1 MTNSPEVHSGELFC
15 RKEKYC
21 IFLDLW
27 YNKQKYVM
35 PVCDDNLGGIPMA
48 ESKQY
53 ITQLQDN
60 GSVLISEDVIAAIV
74 AHAAGEVE
82 GVVSLNTKPGADIA
96 ELIGKKNW
104 GRGLKITILED
115 NSVSIDC
122 NVTVSYGQSVVV
134 VAEAVQTAVTNALET
149 MAGIK
154 IAAVNV
160 NICGIVRQ

>member
-1 MTNSPEVHSGELFC
+1 
-15 RKEKYC
+15 
-21 IFLDLW
+21 
-27 YNKQKYVM
+27 
-35 PVCDDNLGGIPMA
+35 MA

-115 NSVSIDC
+115 NSVSVEDPKLLREEKLAVIMGTEGDGLSDHTIKNC
-122 NVTVSYGQSVVV
+122 DYTVKIPMYNGVDSLNVS
-134 VAEAVQTAVTNALET
+134 
-149 MAGIK
+149 
-154 IAAVNV
+154 AAAA
-160 NICGIVRQ
+160 ITFWELTHKK